1 MTHRLTD
8 KRLFID
14 FMQLGRD
21 LVPESNHNFDCDD
34 MRAAYDL
41 GRAEQLEEVIQW
53 IEYHAEP
60 TRLIN
65 DLEEAMRPQENP

>member
-1 MTHRLTD
+1 MNHPLTLEKIAILSSARLLTED
-8 KRLFID
+8 IC
-14 FMQLGRD
+14 
-21 LVPESNHNFDCDD
+21 ND

-41 GRAEQLEEVIQW
+41 GRAEQLEECIQW